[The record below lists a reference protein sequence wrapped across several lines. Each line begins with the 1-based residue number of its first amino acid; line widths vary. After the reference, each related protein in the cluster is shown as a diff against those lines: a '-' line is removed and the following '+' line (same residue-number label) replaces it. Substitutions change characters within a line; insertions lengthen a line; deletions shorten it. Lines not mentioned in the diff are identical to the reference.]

1 MKRILFIDGSLSC
14 GGAEVLLVNYAN
26 LLSKYYDVTIL
37 TSENY
42 HNELSSKLNANIKCV
57 SIINTSNYFIFRI
70 LQFIMMKILS
80 YGILIRYLYYVKKI
94 KLDEFDYVVPFLE
107 GFSTNLVK
115 KVNAIKYAWVHTD
128 LIDNNWCYKK
138 DKINEVYKNFNKII
152 FVSKGILKKY
162 QLMYPTDNRFIAVH
176 NMLDIDLIK
185 QLSAE
190 STINEYNSL
199 FTIISVGRLEK
210 VKGYERL
217 LEVAIRLNK
226 EGFLFKI
233 IIIGNGSQYNYLKN
247 MIVENQMEKVI
258 CLYGFQENPYKFIN
272 KADLFILP
280 SFAEGLPNV
289 LYEALILEKPVI
301 ATKNAGSL
309 EVLNNGEYGMIVEN
323 SFNGIYSG
331 LKMVLQSSDEYL
343 KLALKAKKA
352 SQIVIEENNK
362 IHKWLLNL
370 FQ

>member
-1 MKRILFIDGSLSC
+1 MKKILFIDGSLSC

-42 HNELSSKLNANIKCV
+42 HDELSNKLNKSIKYL

-80 YGILIRYLYYVKKI
+80 YNILIKYLYYVKKVN
-94 KLDEFDYVVPFLE
+94 LDEFDYVVPFLE

-138 DKINEVYKNFNKII
+138 DEINEVYKNYNKII
-152 FVSKGILKKY
+152 FVSEEILRKY
-162 QLMYPTDNRFIAVH
+162 QLKYLTDNRFIAVH

-185 QLSAE
+185 KLSNE
-190 STINEYNSL
+190 SKVNEDNTL

-217 LEVAIRLNK
+217 LEAAIRLNK
-226 EGFLFKI
+226 EGLLFKV
-233 IIIGNGSQYNYLKN
+233 IIIGNGSQYDYLKN

-258 CLYGFQENPYKFIN
+258 YLCGFQENPYKFIA

-309 EVLNNGEYGMIVEN
+309 EVLNNGEYGMLVEN
-323 SFNGIYSG
+323 SLNGIYLA
-331 LKMVLQSSDEYL
+331 LKKVLKSDDEYK
-343 KLALKAKKA
+343 KLTVKAKKA

-362 IHKWLLNL
+362 IHNWLINL
-370 FQ
+370 FK

>member
-1 MKRILFIDGSLSC
+1 
-14 GGAEVLLVNYAN
+14 
-26 LLSKYYDVTIL
+26 
-37 TSENY
+37 
-42 HNELSSKLNANIKCV
+42 
-57 SIINTSNYFIFRI
+57 
-70 LQFIMMKILS
+70 
-80 YGILIRYLYYVKKI
+80 
-94 KLDEFDYVVPFLE
+94 
-107 GFSTNLVK
+107 
-115 KVNAIKYAWVHTD
+115 
-128 LIDNNWCYKK
+128 
-138 DKINEVYKNFNKII
+138 
-152 FVSKGILKKY
+152 
-162 QLMYPTDNRFIAVH
+162 MYPTDNRFIAVH

>member
-1 MKRILFIDGSLSC
+1 MKKILFIDGSLAC
-14 GGAEVLLVNYAN
+14 GGAEILLVNYAN

-37 TSENY
+37 TAENY
-42 HNELSSKLNANIKCV
+42 HDELSSKLNENIKYF
-57 SIINTSNYFIFRI
+57 SIINTSNYFVFRI
-70 LQFIMMKILS
+70 LQFIIMKILS
-80 YGILIRYLYYVKKI
+80 YDVLIKYLTYVRKI
-94 KLDEFDYVVPFLE
+94 KMDEFDYVVPFLE

-138 DKINEVYKNFNKII
+138 DEINEVYKNYNKII
-152 FVSKGILKKY
+152 FVSEGILKKY
-162 QLMYPTDNRFIAVH
+162 QIKYFTDNRFIAVH
-176 NMLDIDLIK
+176 NMLDIDLINK
-185 QLSAE
+185 LSNE
-190 STINEYNSL
+190 STRNVDNAF

-217 LEVAIRLNK
+217 LEAAIRLNK
-226 EGFLFKI
+226 EGFLFKVV
-233 IIIGNGSQYNYLKN
+233 IIGNGSQYEYLKN

-258 CLYGFQENPYKFIN
+258 YLYGFQENPYKFIV

-280 SFAEGLPNV
+280 SLAEGLPNV
-289 LYEALILEKPVI
+289 LYEALILKKPVI

-323 SFNGIYSG
+323 SLNGIYSG
-331 LKMVLQSSDEYL
+331 LKKVMEANDEYQEL
-343 KLALKAKKA
+343 IVKAKKA
-352 SQIVIEENNK
+352 SQIVVEKNNK
-362 IHKWLLNL
+362 IHNWLINL

>member
-1 MKRILFIDGSLSC
+1 M
-14 GGAEVLLVNYAN
+14 
-26 LLSKYYDVTIL
+26 
-37 TSENY
+37 
-42 HNELSSKLNANIKCV
+42 
-57 SIINTSNYFIFRI
+57 
-70 LQFIMMKILS
+70 
-80 YGILIRYLYYVKKI
+80 
-94 KLDEFDYVVPFLE
+94 
-107 GFSTNLVK
+107 
-115 KVNAIKYAWVHTD
+115 HTD

-280 SFAEGLPNV
+280 SFVEGLPNV

>member
-1 MKRILFIDGSLSC
+1 MKKILFIDGSLSC

-42 HNELSSKLNANIKCV
+42 HDELSDKLNNKIKYF
-57 SIINTSNYFIFRI
+57 SIINTSNYLIFRI
-70 LQFIMMKILS
+70 LQFLMIKILS
-80 YGILIRYLYYVKKI
+80 YDILIKYLYYVKKI
-94 KLDEFDYVVPFLE
+94 KLNRFDYVVPFLE

-115 KVNAIKYAWVHTD
+115 KVDTIKYAWVHTD

-138 DKINEVYKNFNKII
+138 DEINEVYKNYNKII

-162 QLMYPTDNRFIAVH
+162 QMRYSTDNRFIAVH

-185 QLSAE
+185 KLSNE
-190 STINEYNSL
+190 STINEDNAL

-217 LEVAIRLNK
+217 LEAAIRLNK
-226 EGFLFKI
+226 DGFLFKV
-233 IIIGNGSQYNYLKN
+233 IIIGNGSLYDYLKN
-247 MIVENQMEKVI
+247 MIIENRMEKVI
-258 CLYGFQENPYKFIN
+258 YLYGFQENPYKFIN

-280 SFAEGLPNV
+280 SLAEGLPNV
-289 LYEALILEKPVI
+289 LYEALILEKAVI

-323 SFNGIYSG
+323 SVNGIYSG
-331 LKMVLQSSDEYL
+331 LKTVMESDAEYQ
-343 KLALKAKKA
+343 ALTVKAKKA

-362 IHKWLLNL
+362 IRNWLINL

>member
-1 MKRILFIDGSLSC
+1 M
-14 GGAEVLLVNYAN
+14 
-26 LLSKYYDVTIL
+26 
-37 TSENY
+37 
-42 HNELSSKLNANIKCV
+42 
-57 SIINTSNYFIFRI
+57 
-70 LQFIMMKILS
+70 
-80 YGILIRYLYYVKKI
+80 
-94 KLDEFDYVVPFLE
+94 
-107 GFSTNLVK
+107 
-115 KVNAIKYAWVHTD
+115 HTD

-280 SFAEGLPNV
+280 SFVEGLSNV